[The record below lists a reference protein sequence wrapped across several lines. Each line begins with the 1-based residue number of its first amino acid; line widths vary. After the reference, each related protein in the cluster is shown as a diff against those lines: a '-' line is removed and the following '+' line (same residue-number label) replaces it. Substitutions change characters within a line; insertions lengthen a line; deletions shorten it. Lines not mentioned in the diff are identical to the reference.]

1 MWKKTIELI
10 KWTLHYITSNLPS
23 IYCNG
28 HIQMTSN
35 QSTIN
40 LGKSKIKKITLTHW
54 IQIEFLLYLLAII
67 LERIYSDDKI
77 LQNHKCGNK
86 KNGVNKM
93 TIFN

>member
-10 KWTLHYITSNLPS
+10 KRTLYYITSNLPS

-40 LGKSKIKKITLTHW
+40 LGKSKIKKITLTH
-54 IQIEFLLYLLAII
+54 
-67 LERIYSDDKI
+67 
-77 LQNHKCGNK
+77 
-86 KNGVNKM
+86 
-93 TIFN
+93 